1 MDKHSE
7 KFKIRLG
14 LFIAVG
20 LLLFALAVFFIGQQ
34 KNLFNP
40 VFILNTT
47 FNNVSG
53 LQVGNNV
60 RYLGINVGTITE
72 IKIDSDTSVM
82 VQMQIRKEIQQHIK
96 ADSKAQIGS
105 EGLIGDRL
113 LIITPGSESNSAVAN
128 KQVLGSSE
136 PVETDEIIASLAITA
151 GNAEMISEELSE
163 IIININQGEGT
174 LGRLINDESIAE
186 NLNQTIKNLKSSSK
200 GLDENMEAAKSNFL
214 LKGYFNKKEKA
225 AQKKKDDLAKKL
237 KKKKEQKEKEA
248 KKAEEAKEK
257 SNNDK

>member
-40 VFILNTT
+40 VFVLNTT
-47 FNNVSG
+47 FYNVSG

-136 PVETDEIIASLAITA
+136 PVETDEIVASLAITA
-151 GNAEMISEELSE
+151 GNAEIISEELSE

>member
-7 KFKIRLG
+7 KFKVRLG

-40 VFILNTT
+40 VFVLNTT
-47 FNNVSG
+47 FSNVSG

-60 RYLGINVGTITE
+60 RYLGINVGTITD
-72 IKIDSDTSVM
+72 IKIANDSSVM

-113 LIITPGSESNSAVAN
+113 LIITPGTDSNTVVA
-128 KQVLGSSE
+128 KRQVVSSTE
-136 PVETDEIIASLAITA
+136 PIETDEIIASLAITA
-151 GNAEMISEELSE
+151 GNAEIISEELSE

-237 KKKKEQKEKEA
+237 KKEKEQKEKDA
-248 KKAEEAKEK
+248 KKAIEAKEK
-257 SNNDK
+257 KDN

>member
-20 LLLFALAVFFIGQQ
+20 FILFALAVFFIGQQ

-40 VFILNTT
+40 IFTLNTT

-60 RYLGINVGTITE
+60 RYLGINVGTITD
-72 IKIDSDTSVM
+72 INISSDTSVL
-82 VQMQIRKEIQQHIK
+82 VQMQIRKEIQQYIK

-113 LIITPGSESNSAVAN
+113 LIITPGTETNSTVAN
-128 KQVLGSSE
+128 RQVLPSVE
-136 PVETDEIIASLAITA
+136 PIETDEIIASLSITA
-151 GNAEMISEELSE
+151 GNAEIISEELSE
-163 IIININQGEGT
+163 IIMNINNGEGT

-186 NLNQTIKNLKSSSK
+186 NINQTIKNLKSSSK

-237 KKKKEQKEKEA
+237 KKEKEEKEKEE
-248 KKAEEAKEK
+248 KKVIESKEK
-257 SNNDK
+257 ANNNK